1 MTQSQVGRTG
11 RAHLRATVLA
21 AATYVVAP
29 GHAWAASVIDAA
41 IKPYFVLGGLVAALV
56 FLGIGILISRTSL
69 SKRRMAE
76 HAVLETGH
84 VGLTS
89 RIFAGLIFIGLG
101 IASAVFAVWTASLPI
116 R

>member
-1 MTQSQVGRTG
+1 
-11 RAHLRATVLA
+11 
-21 AATYVVAP
+21 
-29 GHAWAASVIDAA
+29 
-41 IKPYFVLGGLVAALV
+41 
-56 FLGIGILISRTSL
+56 
-69 SKRRMAE
+69 MAE